1 MLNFHNPF
9 FLKGI
14 NIWKGFK
21 KQDLEYLDTLGNE
34 FLVGVSKK
42 DTIVEIL
49 IKPAGLS
56 DALPLAEYFIRLQQA
71 LVSSESTINAV
82 TNLVNIPNQAALD
95 AFSTA
100 IAFSGPLT
108 LVGIS
113 PILALAIRHAAQ
125 HALPRTDSLESIGSI
140 SFTPSFRSVADIF

>member
-1 MLNFHNPF
+1 
-9 FLKGI
+9 
-14 NIWKGFK
+14 
-21 KQDLEYLDTLGNE
+21 LGNE

-49 IKPAGLS
+49 IKLVGLS
-56 DALPLAEYFIRLQQA
+56 DALPLAEYFLRLQQA
-71 LVSSESTINAV
+71 LISSESTINVV

-100 IAFSGPLT
+100 MAFSKPVT

-113 PILALAIRHAAQ
+113 SILALAIRHAAQ
-125 HALPRTDSLESIGSI
+125 HALPRTDSIKSI
-140 SFTPSFRSVADIF
+140 SFTPSFISVVDIF